1 MPLQIFKKQSKTP
14 PVERV
19 KELSSH
25 GFSEPEIIDVLR
37 REGYS
42 PQEIDIAL
50 TQVLK
55 EKLMSTS
62 QEAKDEK
69 TEKIPS
75 FEEVV
80 KKVQP
85 EQPEQTTQTFQT
97 QSQYPQYSWEDYFNY
112 IDYLIHS
119 RVSEIAKEV
128 EKINLK
134 SQNLE
139 NRIEEII
146 RDFKEATKSR
156 EDYYDK
162 ILKKIEEL
170 NSSINE
176 LSKRINALEEIFKE
190 ILPALIDSVRSLS
203 RLVKE
208 K

>member
-1 MPLQIFKKQSKTP
+1 MPLQLFKKQQKAP

-37 REGYS
+37 REGYN

-50 TQVLK
+50 TQALK
-55 EKLMSTS
+55 EKLMSPN
-62 QEAKDEK
+62 QEAKEEK

-75 FEEVV
+75 FEDVV

-85 EQPEQTTQTFQT
+85 EQPEQTTQTLQA
-97 QSQYPQYSWEDYFNY
+97 QPQYPQYSWEDYFNY

-146 RDFKEATKSR
+146 RDFKGMTKSK

>member
-1 MPLQIFKKQSKTP
+1 MPLQIFKKQPKTP

-50 TQVLK
+50 TQALK
-55 EKLMSTS
+55 EKLMSPS
-62 QEAKDEK
+62 QEAKEEK

-80 KKVQP
+80 KKVQQ
-85 EQPEQTTQTFQT
+85 EQPEQMQTL
-97 QSQYPQYSWEDYFNY
+97 QSQPQYPQYSWEDYFNY

-134 SQNLE
+134 YQNLE

-156 EDYYDK
+156 EDHYDK

-176 LSKRINALEEIFKE
+176 LSKRTNALEEIFKE

>member
-1 MPLQIFKKQSKTP
+1 MPLQIFKKQSKAP

-50 TQVLK
+50 TQALK

-69 TEKIPS
+69 KEKIPS

-85 EQPEQTTQTFQT
+85 EQTEQTTQTLQA

-156 EDYYDK
+156 EDHYDK